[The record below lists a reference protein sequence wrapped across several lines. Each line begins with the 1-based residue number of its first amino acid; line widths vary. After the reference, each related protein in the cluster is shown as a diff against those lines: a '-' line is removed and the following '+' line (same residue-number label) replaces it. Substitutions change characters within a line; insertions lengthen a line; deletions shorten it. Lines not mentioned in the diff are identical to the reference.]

1 MPATIIYRVKTITG
15 ASGATGATG
24 APTKGTPL
32 TNLEIDNNFY
42 NLTTE
47 VDTKLGATGYNAA
60 DVLTKIKTVDGAGSG
75 LDADTVDGLNPTTGW
90 TGASGATGYTP
101 SNIVARD
108 ALGNFTAGT
117 ITANLVGTVT
127 GSVSGNAGTVT
138 NGVVTSGSYSN
149 PSWITALAGS
159 KVTSIPNTSLTNS
172 TITIN
177 GNGVA
182 LGGSVSLLGTDGTW
196 TGTQTFYD
204 DKFVMIDNVDVTK
217 KLNFQLSN
225 IANATTRTLTVPNE
239 NGVIATQA
247 YVGTQITPVT
257 DSIASLS
264 LSTMQGLVPVASGGT
279 ALTSAGTAGGV
290 LISNGSTWTT
300 AIITGAVSYFAG
312 STAPTGWLKANGAA
326 ISRTT
331 YAALFSVIG
340 TTYGV
345 GDNSTTFNLP
355 DLRGEFIRSWDDGR
369 GIDSGRTRG
378 SAQGDAM
385 RNISG
390 TFSGNTDD
398 GATYFSGP
406 FFISSTA
413 NSGGNG
419 KGGQGVI
426 GFNASLQVP
435 TASENR
441 PRNISL
447 LACIKF

>member
-1 MPATIIYRVKTITG
+1 MSATLIYREKTIAG

-60 DVLTKIKTVDGAGSG
+60 
-75 LDADTVDGLNPTTGW
+75 
-90 TGASGATGYTP
+90 
-101 SNIVARD
+101 D

-159 KVTSIPNTSLTNS
+159 KVTSIPNSSLTNN

-196 TGTQTFYD
+196 AGEQTFYD
-204 DKFVMIDNVDVTK
+204 NKFVMIDNVDVTK

-239 NGVIATQA
+239 NGIIATQA
-247 YVGTQITPVT
+247 YVNSWLPVGVITLW
-257 DSIASLS
+257 SGASS
-264 LSTMQGLVPVASGGT
+264 AIPSGW
-279 ALTSAGTAGGV
+279 ALCNG
-290 LISNGSTWTT
+290 SNGTPDLRNRF
-300 AIITGAVSYFAG
+300 IVGAG
-312 STAPTGWLKANGAA
+312 STYAVGANGGSADA
-326 ISRTT
+326 VLVSHSHSASSSTSVSINDPGHRHVFGADDQVASQGGYDIAGGFPYDAKSGAGGGGVQLLTKNTSLQNAGQGTGISASASTST
-331 YAALFSVIG
+331 SIG
-340 TTYGV
+340 TV
-345 GDNSTTFNLP
+345 GSDATNANLP
-355 DLRGEFIRSWDDGR
+355 PYYALCYI
-369 GIDSGRTRG
+369 
-378 SAQGDAM
+378 M
-385 RNISG
+385 
-390 TFSGNTDD
+390 
-398 GATYFSGP
+398 
-406 FFISSTA
+406 
-413 NSGGNG
+413 
-419 KGGQGVI
+419 K
-426 GFNASLQVP
+426 L
-435 TASENR
+435 
-441 PRNISL
+441 
-447 LACIKF
+447 